1 MNVNFLSANFLS
13 ANEQPFV
20 CPLCQSSMQLSSKNW
35 RCSGDNLGQ
44 NAKQTQHSFDVAKQ
58 GYVNLLP
65 VQQKKSTNP
74 GDSQASIEARR
85 RFLIAGN
92 YQPLQAFIAEKVAQL
107 FNAKVT
113 HDNSDA
119 VIEGS
124 IEGNN
129 DHPSKNEQLK
139 KYSNVNAQQPLSE
152 SQTSPPIWAD
162 IGCGE
167 GYYTLAIAESLAQ
180 VVKRMQK
187 SGQPPPLLDTEQAID
202 AYQATDTC
210 RAIDERKA
218 ATMVALDISKP
229 AVVSIAKTV
238 KANQQL
244 WYQQPNST
252 LNPDKAVIYPIV
264 ASAANLPLADQ
275 SLDGIS
281 SIFSP
286 ILPDAFADKLK
297 QGGWLLIAKPD
308 VGHLQSLREALFD
321 EVREHDSDKF
331 LTQLEPYFKLTAIH
345 HIEQSLTLNIEAL
358 ADLLTMTPYSY
369 RAQPAKREAL
379 LSSAKQSVFITQA
392 KFVLY
397 ILQKR

>member
-1 MNVNFLSANFLS
+1 MRTRPNYSYFKRLTVNVNFLSANCLS
-13 ANEQPFV
+13 ANEHPFV

-35 RCSGDNLGQ
+35 RCSGDNIDQ

-85 RFLIAGN
+85 RFLTAGN

-107 FNAKVT
+107 FNPNVT

-119 VIEGS
+119 FIEGS

-139 KYSNVNAQQPLSE
+139 NYSEVNAPQPLSE
-152 SQTSPPIWAD
+152 SQTSAPIWAD

-167 GYYTLAIAESLAQ
+167 GYYTLAMAQQQKIKSLIA
-180 VVKRMQK
+180 
-187 SGQPPPLLDTEQAID
+187 I
-202 AYQATDTC
+202 
-210 RAIDERKA
+210 
-218 ATMVALDISKP
+218 DISKP
-229 AVVSIAKTV
+229 AVVTLAKTV

-297 QGGWLLIAKPD
+297 QGGWLLIAKPG

-331 LTQLEPYFKLTAIH
+331 LTQLEPYFKLTATH
-345 HIEQSLTLNIEAL
+345 HIEQSLTLNTEAL

-379 LSSAKQSVFITQA
+379 LSSAKQSDFITQA

-397 ILQKR
+397 VLQKR